1 MTAPRGDAPLPL
13 KAAADVAAAAATSLV
28 ISPVVAMFD
37 RAITENASGRA
48 RLLPSLLNSAR
59 GFAAAPVAFF
69 RSPTFGWLWFV
80 YACTYSAANLTDTAC
95 TAARVSPALP
105 KVATTTLA
113 NTASGVMKARA
124 ASVERGA
131 ASGEKKR
138 PPFRR
143 YASGT
148 TTHAR
153 TN

>member
-1 MTAPRGDAPLPL
+1 
-13 KAAADVAAAAATSLV
+13 
-28 ISPVVAMFD
+28 MFD

-124 ASVERGA
+124 ARAKTRARARAKTPRRRAPSPPRARGA
-131 ASGEKKR
+131 L
-138 PPFRR
+138 
-143 YASGT
+143 
-148 TTHAR
+148 
-153 TN
+153 

>member
-1 MTAPRGDAPLPL
+1 MAATPKDGRSAPLVI
-13 KAAADVAAAAATSLV
+13 KMGADVVAASVTSVV

-48 RLLPSLLNSAR
+48 RLLPSLINSAR

-95 TAARVSPALP
+95 AAARTSPALP

-124 ASVERGA
+124 
-131 ASGEKKR
+131 
-138 PPFRR
+138 
-143 YASGT
+143 
-148 TTHAR
+148 R
-153 TN
+153 TREDSAVA